1 MKEIIRAKNSGFCF
15 GVDRAVNEAFSIINP
30 KGKTYTLGPLIHN
43 KDVTNKLGEKGIN
56 EISVEDI
63 KNLSENDTVI
73 IRTHG
78 VAMDIYDELKEKKVE
93 IIDLTCP
100 YVINIQK
107 KVKEYYDKR
116 YKIVILGDKNHPEV
130 IGINGYCEN
139 SAYITKTGNIE
150 TPLSGKICVV
160 SQTTEKQENW
170 LTLINNIAKT
180 AKEFVAF
187 NTICKATEDR
197 QKSAEEI
204 SKEVDVMI
212 VIGGKSSSNT
222 TKLYEI
228 CKNNC
233 DRTFLIE
240 NAKDLVAIKENIKDA
255 VKVGITAGAS
265 TPEWI
270 IKEAMENL

>member
-1 MKEIIRAKNSGFCF
+1 MREIIRAKNSGFCF
-15 GVDRAVNEAFSIINP
+15 GVDRAVNEAFGFVKST
-30 KGKTYTLGPLIHN
+30 GKTYTLGPLIHN
-43 KDVTNKLGEKGIN
+43 KDVTQKLTGKGIN

-63 KNLSENDTVI
+63 NRLSENDTVI

-78 VAMDIYDELKEKKVE
+78 VSMAVYDELKARNVE

-107 KVKEYYDKR
+107 KVREFHEKGYR
-116 YKIVILGDKNHPEV
+116 IIILGDDSHPEV
-130 IGINGYCEN
+130 IGINGYCDN
-139 SAYITKTGNIE
+139 SAYITKTGD
-150 TPLSGKICVV
+150 LDFQLRGKICVV
-160 SQTTEKQENW
+160 AQTTEKQENW
-170 LTLINNIAKT
+170 LNLIGNIART

-204 SKEVDVMI
+204 SREVDAMI

-228 CKNNC
+228 CKKNC
-233 DRTFLIE
+233 DLTFLIE
-240 NAKDLVAIKENIKDA
+240 NADDLGPVKERIKNA

>member
-1 MKEIIRAKNSGFCF
+1 MREVIRAKNSGFCF
-15 GVDRAVNEAFSIINP
+15 GVERAVHESFGFINSA
-30 KGKTYTLGPLIHN
+30 GRIVTLGPLIHN
-43 KDVTNKLGEKGIN
+43 TDVTKKLTEKGIN
-56 EISVEDI
+56 EISIDEI
-63 KNLSENDTVI
+63 PSLSEQDTVI

-78 VAMDIYDELKEKKVE
+78 VSMKVYDELKARKVE

-100 YVINIQK
+100 FVINIQK
-107 KVKEYYDKR
+107 KVRKYHGEG
-116 YKIVILGDKNHPEV
+116 YKIVILGDENHPEV

-139 SAYITKTGNIE
+139 SAYITKTGILDS
-150 TPLSGKICVV
+150 PLKGKVCVV
-160 SQTTEKQENW
+160 AQTTEKQANW
-170 LTLINNIAKT
+170 IKLINNIAGT
-180 AKEFVAF
+180 SKEFIAF

-197 QKSAEEI
+197 QKSAEEL
-204 SKEVDVMI
+204 SREVDAMI

-228 CKNNC
+228 CKRNC
-233 DRTFLIE
+233 DLTFHIE
-240 NAKDLVAIKENIKDA
+240 NAKDLEAIKGKIKYA